1 VWFSL
6 GENHERAGRFGLLQL
21 RNCVGDFC
29 SPPAPTRSAG
39 MMRTGVAVD
48 VTLVVAITEASRRQ
62 ALMLSRWL
70 AADARVGC
78 AKQGRPGK
86 TALVWFLVPQ

>member
-1 VWFSL
+1 
-6 GENHERAGRFGLLQL
+6 
-21 RNCVGDFC
+21 
-29 SPPAPTRSAG
+29 

-86 TALVWFLVPQ
+86 TALVWILGSTVVRFLDLVQTEREKIYLVTMEALCFFIIAQ